1 MPICSLMGLAV
12 VVMVVSGGVS
22 GGGGKRGKVGWIVIR
37 VGEDGVGTQRRVRLA
52 KSWCE
57 RSRVLSCSS

>member
-1 MPICSLMGLAV
+1 MPIHSLMGLAV
-12 VVMVVSGGVS
+12 VVMVTSRVDRGGD
-22 GGGGKRGKVGWIVIR
+22 KRGKVGWVVIGI
-37 VGEDGVGTQRRVRLA
+37 GEGGVGVQGRVRLA

>member
-1 MPICSLMGLAV
+1 MMVRGGL
-12 VVMVVSGGVS
+12 S
-22 GGGGKRGKVGWIVIR
+22 GGGGKRGKVGWVAIG
-37 VGEDGVGTQRRVRLA
+37 VGEGGMGVQGRVMLA

>member
-1 MPICSLMGLAV
+1 
-12 VVMVVSGGVS
+12 MVVGGGVS
-22 GGGGKRGKVGWIVIR
+22 GGLSEGDDKRGKVGWIAIG
-37 VGEDGVGTQRRVRLA
+37 VGEGGVGTRGRARLA